1 MGVQHRCLFVGT
13 SPCPQVP
20 CAGVLGAVGHAAC
33 DPTLGCGPWRGPGG
47 SQTPPPSP
55 GFKGKGRAA
64 PSATPSPP
72 PSQALGPTGRIFGV
86 GGETRWGPRG
96 AEGCGVCV
104 GACLCVCRATS
115 SGRGSPAWHWDCRVT
130 GCPMAAP
137 RAAGSS
143 WSPRSL
149 RSLHLRQA
157 RHHYAINQGFPQPLP
172 HSPTLCWWHRSGDA
186 VFPSAAESKCL
197 RPVPAAQ
204 ASNVQVFFR
213 LCILLV
219 AQRDGE
225 LWLS

>member
-47 SQTPPPSP
+47 SQTPPPHP
-55 GFKGKGRAA
+55 QGLRGKGEQRLQPPHCHPLFRPWVPQGGFLGLGGRRDGGQGVQRAVV
-64 PSATPSPP
+64 SVWE
-72 PSQALGPTGRIFGV
+72 R
-86 GGETRWGPRG
+86 
-96 AEGCGVCV
+96 VCV
-104 GACLCVCRATS
+104 CAELPLVAVAARPGTGTA
-115 SGRGSPAWHWDCRVT
+115 

-149 RSLHLRQA
+149 RSPHLGQA
-157 RHHYAINQGFPQPLP
+157 RHHYAINEGFPQPLP
-172 HSPTLCWWHRSGDA
+172 CSPPLFWWHRSGDA

>member
-1 MGVQHRCLFVGT
+1 MGIQHRCLFVGT

-33 DPTLGCGPWRGPGG
+33 DPRLGCGPWRGPGG
-47 SQTPPPSP
+47 SQTPPHPQ
-55 GFKGKGRAA
+55 GLRGKGKQHLQ
-64 PSATPSPP
+64 PP
-72 PSQALGPTGRIFGV
+72 HHRPLLRPWVPQGGFLGL
-86 GGETRWGPRG
+86 GGGTRWGPRG

-115 SGRGSPAWHWDCRVT
+115 SGRGSPAWHWDCRAA

-149 RSLHLRQA
+149 RSLHLRQV

-172 HSPTLCWWHRSGDA
+172 RSPPLFWWHRSGDA